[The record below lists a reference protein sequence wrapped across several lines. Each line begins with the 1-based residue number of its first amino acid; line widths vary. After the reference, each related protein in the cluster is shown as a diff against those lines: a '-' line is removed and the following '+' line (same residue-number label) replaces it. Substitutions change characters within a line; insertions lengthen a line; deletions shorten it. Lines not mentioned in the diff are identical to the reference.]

1 MAIITISRMFG
12 SGGSQVAQRV
22 ADALEWNLLDN
33 RVVDAVAER
42 LGVSRTEVSE
52 HEERVPSLVERL
64 AATLTLSVPEMLPVA
79 GVTLP
84 LTEARIVAMTKAV
97 IEEAVQTGD
106 AVLVG
111 RGAQCLLA
119 NRPDALHVFC
129 YAPIPALAA
138 YVMSDQGVSHEEA
151 VRVVEAT
158 NRQREQ
164 YVKQHFHRAW
174 RAEENYDL
182 CVNTGTL
189 GIEGA
194 AQVVIQLA
202 RERFG

>member
-1 MAIITISRMFG
+1 MAIVTISRMYG
-12 SGGSQVAQRV
+12 SGGSLVARRV
-22 ADALEWNLLDN
+22 AGALGWDLLDN

-42 LGVSRTEVSE
+42 LGIARAEVSA

-64 AATLTLSVPEMLPVA
+64 AAALTLSVPEMLPVA
-79 GVTLP
+79 DTTLP
-84 LTEARIVAMTKAV
+84 ITEERIVAMTRAV
-97 IEEAVQTGD
+97 IEEAVQSGD

-129 YAPIPALAA
+129 YAPRSALVAFA
-138 YVMSDQGVSHEEA
+138 MSDRGVDHDEA
-151 VRVVEAT
+151 ARIVDQT
-158 NRQREQ
+158 NRARHD
-164 YVKQHFHRAW
+164 YVRQHFHREW

-189 GIEGA
+189 GIDGA
-194 AQVVIQLA
+194 ARLIVELA
-202 RERFG
+202 RERLA

>member
-1 MAIITISRMFG
+1 MAIVTISRMYG
-12 SGGSQVAQRV
+12 SGGSLVAKRV
-22 ADALEWNLLDN
+22 ADALGWDLLDN

-42 LGVSRTEVSE
+42 LGISRAEVSA

-64 AATLTLSVPEMLPVA
+64 ASALTLSVPEMLPVA
-79 GVTLP
+79 DEALP
-84 LTEARIVAMTKAV
+84 PTEERIVAVTKVV
-97 IEEAVQTGD
+97 IEEAVQSGH

-111 RGAQCLLA
+111 RGAQCVLA

-129 YAPIPALAA
+129 YAPRAALAA
-138 YVMSDQGVSHEEA
+138 FVTSDRGVSNEEA
-151 VRVVEAT
+151 LRIVDAT

-164 YVKQHFHRAW
+164 YVMQHWHREW

-194 AQVVIQLA
+194 ARTVIEVA
-202 RERFG
+202 RDRFE

>member
-52 HEERVPSLVERL
+52 HEERVPSLAERL
-64 AATLTLSVPEMLPVA
+64 AAALTLSVPEMLPVA
-79 GVTLP
+79 GATLP
-84 LTEARIVAMTKAV
+84 LTEERIVAMTKAV

>member
-1 MAIITISRMFG
+1 MAIVTISRMYG

-22 ADALEWNLLDN
+22 ADALGWDVLDN

-42 LGVSRTEVSE
+42 LGMARAEVSA
-52 HEERVPSLVERL
+52 HEERVPTLVERV
-64 AATLTLSVPEMLPVA
+64 AAALTLSVPEMLPVA
-79 GVTLP
+79 DTTLAI
-84 LTEARIVAMTKAV
+84 TEERIVAMTRAV
-97 IEEAVQTGD
+97 IEEAVQAGN

-129 YAPIPALAA
+129 YATRPALIAFA
-138 YVMSDQGVSHEEA
+138 MSERGVGHEEA
-151 VRVVEAT
+151 ARIVDQT
-158 NRQREQ
+158 NRQRQE
-164 YVKQHFHRAW
+164 YVRQHFHREW

-189 GIEGA
+189 GIDGA
-194 AQVVIQLA
+194 AGIIVELA
-202 RERFG
+202 RDRFV

>member
-1 MAIITISRMFG
+1 MALVTISRMYG
-12 SGGSQVAQRV
+12 SGGSHVARRV
-22 ADALEWNLLDN
+22 ADALGWDLLDN

-42 LGVSRTEVSE
+42 LGVSAAEVSA

-64 AATLTLSVPEMLPVA
+64 AAAMTLSAPEMLPV
-79 GVTLP
+79 VDTNLP
-84 LTEARIVAMTKAV
+84 PTEARIVQVTEAV
-97 IEEAVQTGD
+97 IEEAVQAGNL
-106 AVLVG
+106 VLVG

-129 YAPIPALAA
+129 YAPPASLIAFA
-138 YVMSDQGVSHEEA
+138 MSDRGVSHQEA
-151 VRVVEAT
+151 ARIVETT

-164 YVKQHFHRAW
+164 YVKQHWNREW

-194 AQVVIQLA
+194 ARIVADVA
-202 RERFG
+202 RDRFE

>member
-1 MAIITISRMFG
+1 MALVTISRMFG
-12 SGGSQVAQRV
+12 SGGSLVAQRV
-22 ADALEWNLLDN
+22 ADALGWDLLDN

-42 LGVSRTEVSE
+42 LGVSRAEVSA

-64 AATLTLSVPEMLPVA
+64 ATAMTLSVPEMLPVA
-79 GVTLP
+79 DTNLP
-84 LTEARIVAMTKAV
+84 PTEERIVQVTEAV
-97 IEEAVQTGD
+97 IEEAVQTGNM
-106 AVLVG
+106 VLVG

-129 YAPIPALAA
+129 YAPRSALAA
-138 YVMSDQGVSHEEA
+138 FVMSDQGVSHAEA
-151 VRVVEAT
+151 LRLVDAT

-164 YVKQHFHRAW
+164 YVKQHWNREW

-194 AQVVIQLA
+194 ARIVIELA
-202 RERFG
+202 RDRFE

>member
-1 MAIITISRMFG
+1 MAIVTISRMYG
-12 SGGSQVAQRV
+12 SGGSHVARRV
-22 ADALEWNLLDN
+22 AESLGWDLLDN
-33 RVVDAVAER
+33 AVVDAVAER
-42 LGVSRTEVSE
+42 LGMPRAEVSA

-64 AATLTLSVPEMLPVA
+64 ASALTLSVPEMLPVA
-79 GVTLP
+79 DTTLEP
-84 LTEARIVAMTKAV
+84 TEERIVAVTRAV
-97 IEEAVQTGD
+97 IEEAVQTGH

-111 RGAQCLLA
+111 RGAQCMLA

-129 YAPIPALAA
+129 YAPRPALAA
-138 YVMSDQGVSHEEA
+138 FVITDQGVSNDEA
-151 VRVVEAT
+151 LRIVDAT

-164 YVKQHFHRAW
+164 YVRRHWQREW

-194 AQVVIQLA
+194 ARLVIDLA
-202 RERFG
+202 RDRFE

>member
-1 MAIITISRMFG
+1 MAIVTISRMFG

-22 ADALEWNLLDN
+22 ADALGWDLLDN

-42 LGVSRTEVSE
+42 MGVSRAEVSE

-64 AATLTLSVPEMLPVA
+64 AAALTLSVPEMLPVA
-79 GVTLP
+79 EATLP
-84 LTEARIVAMTKAV
+84 LTEERIVAMTKAV

-129 YAPIPALAA
+129 YAPIAALAA
-138 YVMSDQGVSHEEA
+138 YVMSDRGVSHDEA
-151 VRVVEAT
+151 VRLVEAT
-158 NRQREQ
+158 NHQRAQ
-164 YVKQHFHRAW
+164 YVKLHFHRDW

-194 AQVVIQLA
+194 AQVVIELA

>member
-1 MAIITISRMFG
+1 MAIVTISRMYG
-12 SGGSQVAQRV
+12 SGGSQVARRV
-22 ADALEWNLLDN
+22 ADALGWDLLDN
-33 RVVDAVAER
+33 NVVDAVAER
-42 LGVSRTEVSE
+42 LGMSPAEVSA

-64 AATLTLSVPEMLPVA
+64 ASALTLSVPEMLPVTDT
-79 GVTLP
+79 TLAP
-84 LTEARIVAMTKAV
+84 TEERIVAMTKAV
-97 IEEAVQTGD
+97 IEEAVQTGH

-129 YAPIPALAA
+129 YAPRRALAA
-138 YVMSDQGVSHEEA
+138 FVMSDRGVSNDEA
-151 VRVVEAT
+151 LRIVDVM

-164 YVKQHFHRAW
+164 YVRQHWHREW
-174 RAEENYDL
+174 RAEENYDV

-194 AQVVIQLA
+194 ARLVIDLA
-202 RERFG
+202 RDRFE

>member
-1 MAIITISRMFG
+1 MAIVTISRMFG

-22 ADALEWNLLDN
+22 ADALQWDLLDN

-42 LGVSRTEVSE
+42 LGVPRAEVSE

-64 AATLTLSVPEMLPVA
+64 AAALTLSVPEMLPVA
-79 GVTLP
+79 EATLP
-84 LTEARIVAMTKAV
+84 LTEERIVAMTKVV
-97 IEEAVQTGD
+97 IEEAVQAGD

-129 YAPIPALAA
+129 YAPISALAA
-138 YVMSDQGVSHEEA
+138 YVMSDRGVSHDEA

-164 YVKQHFHRAW
+164 YVKQHFHRDW

-202 RERFG
+202 QERFG

>member
-1 MAIITISRMFG
+1 MAIVTISRMFG

-22 ADALEWNLLDN
+22 ADALGWDLLDN

-42 LGVSRTEVSE
+42 MGVSRAEVSE

-64 AATLTLSVPEMLPVA
+64 AAALTLSVPEMLPVA
-79 GVTLP
+79 DTTLP
-84 LTEARIVAMTKAV
+84 LTEERIVAMTKTV

-119 NRPDALHVFC
+119 HRSDALHVFC
-129 YAPIPALAA
+129 YAPMAALAA
-138 YVMSDQGVSHEEA
+138 YVMSDRGVSHEEA

-158 NRQREQ
+158 NHQREQ
-164 YVKQHFHRAW
+164 YVKQHFHREW

>member
-1 MAIITISRMFG
+1 MALVTISRMFG
-12 SGGSQVAQRV
+12 SGGSLVAQRV
-22 ADALEWNLLDN
+22 AEALGWDLLDN
-33 RVVDAVAER
+33 QVVDAVAKR
-42 LGVSRTEVSE
+42 LGVTAAEVSA

-64 AATLTLSVPEMLPVA
+64 ASAMTLSVPEMLPVA
-79 GVTLP
+79 DTSLP
-84 LTEARIVAMTKAV
+84 PTEERIVEVTEAV
-97 IEEAVQTGD
+97 IEEAVQTGNM
-106 AVLVG
+106 VLVG

-129 YAPIPALAA
+129 YAPRPALAA
-138 YVMSDQGVSHEEA
+138 FVMSDQGVSHDEA
-151 VRVVEAT
+151 LRIVDAT

-164 YVKQHFHRAW
+164 YVKQHWNREW

-194 AQVVIQLA
+194 ARIVIDLA
-202 RERFG
+202 RDRFE

>member
-1 MAIITISRMFG
+1 QA
-12 SGGSQVAQRV
+12 
-22 ADALEWNLLDN
+22 
-33 RVVDAVAER
+33 
-42 LGVSRTEVSE
+42 
-52 HEERVPSLVERL
+52 
-64 AATLTLSVPEMLPVA
+64 
-79 GVTLP
+79 
-84 LTEARIVAMTKAV
+84 
-97 IEEAVQTGD
+97 GD

-129 YAPIPALAA
+129 YAPISALAA
-138 YVMSDQGVSHEEA
+138 YVMSDRGVSHDEA

-164 YVKQHFHRAW
+164 YVKQHFHRDW

-202 RERFG
+202 QERFG

>member
-1 MAIITISRMFG
+1 MALVTISRMFG
-12 SGGSQVAQRV
+12 SGGSLVAQRV
-22 ADALEWNLLDN
+22 ADALGWDLLDN

-42 LGVSRTEVSE
+42 LGVSRAEVSA

-64 AATLTLSVPEMLPVA
+64 AAAMTLSVPEMLPVA
-79 GVTLP
+79 DTNLP
-84 LTEARIVAMTKAV
+84 PTEERIVQVTEAV
-97 IEEAVQTGD
+97 IEEAVQTGNM
-106 AVLVG
+106 VLVG

-129 YAPIPALAA
+129 YAPRSALAA
-138 YVMSDQGVSHEEA
+138 FVMSDQGVSHAEA
-151 VRVVEAT
+151 LRLVDAT

-164 YVKQHFHRAW
+164 YVKQHWNREW

-194 AQVVIQLA
+194 ARIVIELA
-202 RERFG
+202 RDRFE

>member
-1 MAIITISRMFG
+1 MAIVTISRMYG
-12 SGGSQVAQRV
+12 SGGSLVARRV
-22 ADALEWNLLDN
+22 AEALDWTLLDN

-42 LGVSRTEVSE
+42 LELPRAEVSA
-52 HEERVPSLVERL
+52 HEERVPTLVERV
-64 AATLTLSVPEMLPVA
+64 AAALTLSVPEMLPVA
-79 GVTLP
+79 DTTLP
-84 LTEARIVAMTKAV
+84 LTEERIVAMTRAV
-97 IEEAVQTGD
+97 IEEAVQTGN

-129 YAPIPALAA
+129 YAPRAALIAFA
-138 YVMSDQGVSHEEA
+138 MSDQGVNQ
-151 VRVVEAT
+151 VEAARIVDHT
-158 NRQREQ
+158 NRQRQE
-164 YVKQHFHRAW
+164 YVRQHFHREW

-194 AQVVIQLA
+194 AQIVAGLA
-202 RERFG
+202 RDRFV

>member
-1 MAIITISRMFG
+1 MAIVTISRMYG
-12 SGGSQVAQRV
+12 SGGSLVARRV
-22 ADALEWNLLDN
+22 ADALGWDLLDN
-33 RVVDAVAER
+33 GVVDAVADR
-42 LGVSRTEVSE
+42 LGVSRAEVSA

-64 AATLTLSVPEMLPVA
+64 AAALTLSVPEMLPVA
-79 GVTLP
+79 DDALP
-84 LTEARIVAMTKAV
+84 PTEERIVAVTKAV
-97 IEEAVQTGD
+97 IEEAVQTGP

-119 NRPDALHVFC
+119 DRPDALHVFC
-129 YAPIPALAA
+129 YAPRSALAA
-138 YVMSDQGVSHEEA
+138 FVISDQGVSNDEA
-151 VRVVEAT
+151 LRIVDGM

-164 YVKQHFHRAW
+164 YVMQHWHRAW

-194 AQVVIQLA
+194 ARVVTELA
-202 RERFG
+202 RERFE

>member
-1 MAIITISRMFG
+1 MAIVTISRMYG

-22 ADALEWNLLDN
+22 ADALGWDLLDN

-42 LGVSRTEVSE
+42 LGMARTEVSA
-52 HEERVPSLVERL
+52 HEERVPSLVERV
-64 AATLTLSVPEMLPVA
+64 AAALTLSVPEMLPIA
-79 GVTLP
+79 DTTLAI
-84 LTEARIVAMTKAV
+84 TEERIVAMTRAV
-97 IEEAVQTGD
+97 IEEAVQAGN

-129 YAPIPALAA
+129 YAARPALIAFA
-138 YVMSDQGVSHEEA
+138 MSERGVGHEEA
-151 VRVVEAT
+151 ARIVDHT
-158 NRQREQ
+158 NRQRQE
-164 YVKQHFHRAW
+164 YVRQHFHREW

-189 GIEGA
+189 GIDGA
-194 AQVVIQLA
+194 ADIIVDLA